1 MDNRNREQIIADF
14 QAKRAQKE
22 ILVGVGAGTGITAKS
37 SEAGG
42 ADMLIIYNSGRYRMA
57 GRGSLAGLL
66 SYGDANQIVMD
77 MGHEVLPV
85 VQHTPVLAGV
95 CGTDPFRVMKI
106 YLQQLQAQGF
116 SGVQNFPTVGLIDGV
131 FRQNLEETGMG
142 YDLEVDMIRQAH
154 ELGMLTTP
162 YVFDPEQATKMAEA
176 GADLLVAHMGL
187 TTKGSIGAETALT
200 LDESVK
206 KVQAILDAGRKV
218 NPDIMVICHGGPIAE
233 PQDAQYVIDRVDS
246 IDGFFGASSIERFAA
261 EKGIKQQT
269 EAFKKI
275 TK

>member
-1 MDNRNREQIIADF
+1 MDNRNREQMIADF

-187 TTKGSIGAETALT
+187 TT
-200 LDESVK
+200 
-206 KVQAILDAGRKV
+206 
-218 NPDIMVICHGGPIAE
+218 
-233 PQDAQYVIDRVDS
+233 
-246 IDGFFGASSIERFAA
+246 
-261 EKGIKQQT
+261 
-269 EAFKKI
+269 
-275 TK
+275 

>member
-116 SGVQNFPTVGLIDGV
+116 SGVQNFPTVGLIDGF

-233 PQDAQYVIDRVDS
+233 PQDAQYVIDRVDG